1 MGTRDSSSSNATAS
15 AAPPPN
21 VLHVLQF
28 SWNDEIL
35 REHLVNTLILHS
47 VPHLVFLPCS
57 MLWER
62 TSCGLCYS
70 VTEHI
75 RAFNCWLPADR
86 LNLTPMQMR
95 SAMIGVIKSL
105 WLFRELMVEHN
116 EPVKCLSERAAWQ
129 KMYVVWGQQGGW
141 RRPEHD
147 SAERGLT
154 NNNNSVLEC
163 QNSLWKSVI

>member
-1 MGTRDSSSSNATAS
+1 MWELEI
-15 AAPPPN
+15 AAVQMPQPQLPPPN

-57 MLWER
+57 VLWEW

-129 KMYVVWGQQGGW
+129 KM
-141 RRPEHD
+141 HD
-147 SAERGLT
+147 SAEWGLT
-154 NNNNSVLEC
+154 NNNSVLEC